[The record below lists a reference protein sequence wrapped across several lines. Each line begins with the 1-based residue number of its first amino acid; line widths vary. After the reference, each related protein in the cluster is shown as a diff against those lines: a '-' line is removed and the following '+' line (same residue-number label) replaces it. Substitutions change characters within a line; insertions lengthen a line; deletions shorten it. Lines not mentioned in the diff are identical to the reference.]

1 MSPSETILFLGL
13 PIVSFTIGWVLGW
26 WAIRRQ
32 RSVPRAQMTAAGV
45 CFLGLLVLFF
55 CIELQAAIAADRAL
69 GAAMQSAA
77 TTAGV
82 LALACLPL
90 APIPAFI
97 VRSFG
102 ARFATPRQDDVDG

>member
-1 MSPSETILFLGL
+1 MG
-13 PIVSFTIGWVLGW
+13 LGW
-26 WAIRRQ
+26 WAIRREA
-32 RSVPRAQMTAAGV
+32 SVLRAQMTAAAF
-45 CFLGLLVLFF
+45 CFLGPLVLFF
-55 CIELQAAIAADRAL
+55 GIELQAALAADREM

-97 VRSFG
+97 GAQLG
-102 ARFATPRQDDVDG
+102 ARFATPREDEVDG